1 MKCHRLISQWVLLSC
16 RLRKTD
22 FISVGNLAEAVA
34 NVPDDIVYSAE
45 ACIIEPI
52 TSRIVVNESE
62 RIYSDRPNVAEKIPS
77 VVEAVDSAEFDQIV
91 EITETPMAGICPVV
105 IPEIDL
111 HIAVQQMRCSKD
123 MLERLVCNSTIQQQK

>member
-1 MKCHRLISQWVLLSC
+1 M
-16 RLRKTD
+16 
-22 FISVGNLAEAVA
+22 GNLVEAVA
-34 NVPDDIVYSAE
+34 NVPDNIVYSAE

-52 TSRIVVNESE
+52 TSIIVVNESD
-62 RIYSDRPNVAEKIPS
+62 RVYNDRPNVAEKIPS

-111 HIAVQQMRCSKD
+111 HVAVQQMRCSKD
-123 MLERLVCNSTIQQQK
+123 LLERLVCNSTTAEIEIAGISVGCVLDTGAETSLLLS